1 MARKKRSDRN
11 YLIYQSVCI
20 PTGEEYFGITVTKEG
35 GDTRTLKTRLQQHY
49 YKATTYGFEWT
60 LADRLRKHGK
70 EAFAIAAIE
79 KVRGKAEAYAMEAEL
94 INDHK
99 PNLNTKFRKKK

>member
-11 YLIYQSVCI
+11 YIIYQIVCI
-20 PTGEEYFGITVTKEG
+20 PTGEEYLGITVTKPG
-35 GDTRTLKTRLQQHY
+35 GVDRTLRNRLQQHY
-49 YKATTYGFEWT
+49 YKATALRFDWT
-60 LADRLRKHGK
+60 LANRLRKYGK
-70 EAFAIAAIE
+70 SAFAIHAIE

-99 PNLNTKFRKKK
+99 PSLNTKYRKK

>member
-11 YLIYQSVCI
+11 YLIYQIVCI

>member
-11 YLIYQSVCI
+11 YLIYQIVCI
-20 PTGEEYFGITVTKEG
+20 PTGEEYFGITVTKPG
-35 GDTRTLKTRLQQHY
+35 GDTRTLKNRLQQHY

-99 PNLNTKFRKKK
+99 PSLNTKFRKK

>member
-11 YLIYQSVCI
+11 YLIYQIVCI

-35 GDTRTLKTRLQQHY
+35 GYTRTLKTRLQQHY

>member
-11 YLIYQSVCI
+11 YLIYQIVCI

-99 PNLNTKFRKKK
+99 PNLNTKFRKNK

>member
-11 YLIYQSVCI
+11 YLIYQIVCI
-20 PTGEEYFGITVTKEG
+20 PTGEEYFGITVTKVG
-35 GDTRTLKTRLQQHY
+35 GDTRTLKNRLQQHY

-99 PNLNTKFRKKK
+99 PELNTKFRKK

>member
-11 YLIYQSVCI
+11 YLIYQIVCI

-99 PNLNTKFRKKK
+99 PNLNTKFRKK